1 MTEFNMEFKRTPSGA
16 YGYFINDEVQ
26 WVSGRDYYRYG
37 SAFNHLYLRMFPDN
51 KYPKAW
57 KNILVIGGGD
67 FQLISESNFLVH
79 DSPITVVDPN
89 VTAYFELAKIY
100 KEKFKTVF
108 NRQYASYTRK
118 SFLNVIERPIQEY
131 VERFNK
137 KRASSKFDL
146 IVLDL
151 TDDIS
156 VDENNTFM
164 SKIFYDMLRPNG
176 LIVGYGGTDL
186 TKFMSE
192 SPIPLFDIEDFHVFK
207 EYFPSWDDYGVFYG
221 ARKCNI

>member
-1 MTEFNMEFKRTPSGA
+1 MN
-16 YGYFINDEVQ
+16 
-26 WVSGRDYYRYG
+26 
-37 SAFNHLYLRMFPDN
+37 
-51 KYPKAW
+51 
-57 KNILVIGGGD
+57 
-67 FQLISESNFLVH
+67 
-79 DSPITVVDPN
+79 VV
-89 VTAYFELAKIY
+89 
-100 KEKFKTVF
+100 
-108 NRQYASYTRK
+108 
-118 SFLNVIERPIQEY
+118 ERPIQEY